1 MAQGENTKIQK
12 EKEKRHHKVRNPKY
26 KKKKGLAQGLGED
39 KKPNSHSPKKNND
52 KKIGKMRGYGV

>member
-39 KKPNSHSPKKNND
+39 KKPICD
-52 KKIGKMRGYGV
+52 